1 MNEEQLIK
9 QLEIIQRKQAD
20 FTMEF
25 KKAETMMQKAYE
37 GSLDTFNQMQKLMEK
52 IDIFHTTLKYNQ
64 RR

>member
-1 MNEEQLIK
+1 MTEAQLIQ

-25 KKAETMMQKAYE
+25 KKAENMMQKAYE